1 MPFMEKAALIN
12 DLITFLKTDSACKET
27 LFCLSPKAEI
37 EIRIARESHVR
48 VTHDKVNVIAEEKPA
63 RAPEFIFDASPEAI
77 AVLVAEK
84 NLSPAKLGIKL
95 LKQIVNRDIK
105 VSMPGSI
112 LQVTSKGYF
121 KILKVGG
128 TEFLS
133 ELKKY
138 NLTSL
143 PKITAALKK
152 LAKK

>member
-1 MPFMEKAALIN
+1 MPIMEKSILIN
-12 DLITFLKTDSACKET
+12 ELINFLEQDSACRET
-27 LFCLSPKAEI
+27 LFCLSQKAEI
-37 EIRIARESHVR
+37 EIRIARESNIR
-48 VTHDKVNVIAEEKPA
+48 VTHDKEKVIAEEKKA
-63 RAPEFIFDASPEAI
+63 TAPEFIFDASPESI
-77 AVLVAEK
+77 SVLIAEK
-84 NLSPAKLGIKL
+84 NLSAAKLGIKMMKL
-95 LKQIVNRDIK
+95 IVSRDIQ

-138 NLTSL
+138 NLSSL

-152 LAKK
+152 MARK